1 MNFSKNTSK
10 LILLE
15 VFFTFIDTTFIYFL
29 YICSRKERYNNMKA
43 KLLWLLLVNLTLA
56 TAQVQVIPAQL
67 YQKVVERGYET
78 QEVVTRLANYYYST
92 HNEAQA
98 LKYYQKLMRGIGYQ
112 LEPIEHYRYAVL
124 LQKTNKNSEAKKQM
138 NIFDDKMQLL
148 FAKHPNT
155 TPNDLMGLVTDAEK
169 GIVVEGAQIL
179 LINADGKTLTD
190 TTDINGFFVFSVN
203 KIYPNFQEAYIEIQ
217 KPNYELMSQPIV
229 LTTAQQKVYTLFPN
243 VFEVNKGDN
252 LANIFNIDN
261 IHFDFGHTN
270 IRKDAAVQ
278 LAKIVAFLEENPS
291 LNIIVKVH
299 TDSRGNDKYN
309 RELTETQAKSIEQWL
324 IKQGIASHRIT
335 AKGYGATQLVNGCE
349 KGIPCTEEEHQANKR
364 VEFIVD

>member
-1 MNFSKNTSK
+1 
-10 LILLE
+10 
-15 VFFTFIDTTFIYFL
+15 
-29 YICSRKERYNNMKA
+29 MKA
-43 KLLWLLLVNLTLA
+43 KVLWLLLVNVTLA

-78 QEVVTRLANYYYST
+78 QEVVTRLANYHYSN
-92 HNEAQA
+92 HNETQA

-124 LQKTNKNSEAKKQM
+124 LQKTNKKNEAKKQM

-148 FAKHPNT
+148 FTKHPNT

-169 GIVVEGAQIL
+169 GTVVEGAQIL
-179 LINADGKTLTD
+179 LINAAGETLTD

-229 LTTAQQKVYTLFPN
+229 LTTAQQKVYSLYPN
-243 VFEVNKGDN
+243 VFQINKGDN

-261 IHFDFGHTN
+261 VYFDFGHTL
-270 IRKDAAVQ
+270 IF
-278 LAKIVAFLEENPS
+278 AKMLQ
-291 LNIIVKVH
+291 
-299 TDSRGNDKYN
+299 YN
-309 RELTETQAKSIEQWL
+309 
-324 IKQGIASHRIT
+324 
-335 AKGYGATQLVNGCE
+335 
-349 KGIPCTEEEHQANKR
+349 
-364 VEFIVD
+364 

>member
-1 MNFSKNTSK
+1 
-10 LILLE
+10 
-15 VFFTFIDTTFIYFL
+15 
-29 YICSRKERYNNMKA
+29 MKA

-148 FAKHPNT
+148 FTKHPNT

-169 GIVVEGAQIL
+169 GTVVEGAQIL
-179 LINADGKTLTD
+179 LINADGETLTD

-243 VFEVNKGDN
+243 VFELNKGDN